1 MALRMDGTKKA
12 TETLNPERDIVGRCS
27 AGAEAHVEIW
37 VDPAGTRIL
46 STVTAKF
53 GENPNHL
60 KG

>member
-1 MALRMDGTKKA
+1 MDGTKEA

-27 AGAEAHVEIW
+27 VGAEAHLKIW

-46 STVTAKF
+46 SKVTAKF